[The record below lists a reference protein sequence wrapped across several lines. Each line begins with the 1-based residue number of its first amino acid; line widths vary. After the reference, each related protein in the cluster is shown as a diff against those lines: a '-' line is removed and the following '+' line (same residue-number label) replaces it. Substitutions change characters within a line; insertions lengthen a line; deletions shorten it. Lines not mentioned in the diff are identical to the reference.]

1 MSSKSKGNTLIQFE
15 NNNTKERQSGIS
27 LERHAVQ
34 KSNIIQPQLSKNEA
48 LVKNYQYT
56 STHKNMNYT
65 QGVNLGGFINGVLN
79 SQGQ

>member
-34 KSNIIQPQLSKNEA
+34 KSNII
-48 LVKNYQYT
+48 
-56 STHKNMNYT
+56 
-65 QGVNLGGFINGVLN
+65 
-79 SQGQ
+79 